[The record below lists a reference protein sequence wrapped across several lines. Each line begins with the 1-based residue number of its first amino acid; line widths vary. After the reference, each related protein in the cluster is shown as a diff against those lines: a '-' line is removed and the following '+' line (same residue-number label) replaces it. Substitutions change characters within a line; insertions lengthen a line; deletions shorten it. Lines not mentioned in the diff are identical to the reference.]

1 MAKLKAK
8 TDKDHPAKFSE
19 DVIKTMAGMLP
30 DGIRILDPFGGIG
43 GIFDLNL
50 WMNAEIEAIELE
62 GEWAVQHPRTRLG
75 NALALPFPDG
85 WFDAVA
91 TSPTFGNRMADK
103 LIDQYKR
110 VTYAAMLERP
120 LHPDNSG
127 AMQWGKDYRE
137 FHRAAWI
144 EARRVLKPGGLLCL
158 NMKDHIRGGIR
169 QRVTL
174 WHIFCLMGI
183 GFEPIKFERVTVRG
197 MGYGQNGA
205 ARVPYESVI
214 LFQLN
219 GGATNANG

>member
-19 DVIKTMAGMLP
+19 DVIKTMATMLP
-30 DGIRILDPFGGIG
+30 EGGRILDPFGGIG
-43 GIFDLNL
+43 GIFDLQL

-62 GEWAVQHPRTRLG
+62 GEWAIQHPRIRLG
-75 NALALPFPDG
+75 NALALPFQMNY
-85 WFDAVA
+85 FDAIA

-110 VTYAAMLERP
+110 ITYAAMLERP

-127 AMQWGKDYRE
+127 AMQWGKDYRA

-144 EARRVLKPGGLLCL
+144 EAKRVLKPGGSLVL
-158 NMKDHIRGGIR
+158 NMKDHIRGGKR

-174 WHIFCLMGI
+174 WHVFCLMGL
-183 GFEPIKFERVTVRG
+183 GFTPTQFERVPVRG

-205 ARVPYESVI
+205 ARTPYESVI
-214 LFQLN
+214 SFHLTE
-219 GGATNANG
+219 GAKRG